1 MHRALL
7 ALPLCA
13 TLLSAQ
19 APGSRGPAATPIRTA
34 PIEARTLEQTVAF
47 SGSLASPEDATVGAE
62 VEGRVVAIAA
72 DLGDAVGRG
81 RVLARINP
89 DEYRFRLE
97 QAEAARKEAEA
108 NLTRAQ
114 ELSKEGIV
122 SPKDLDNARVAA
134 ARANADADLARKR
147 FADTDVKAPFAG
159 AVAQRLVSVGEYVK
173 VGQSLFQVVMTNPL
187 KLTGEVP
194 ERHLGQIRPGA
205 AVRLRLDAFPGQTF
219 SGTLTRVAPA
229 IQVQSRAFRVEAR
242 IPNPKGLL
250 KPGAFAGAIVVV
262 GRDTGALVVPE
273 AAVTV
278 FAGVAKIFV
287 IEGGV
292 ARERRVTVERRLPDG
307 RVALKGEGLRAG
319 LSVAVAGLA
328 RLGDGVAV
336 AVQP

>member
-7 ALPLCA
+7 VLPLCA
-13 TLLSAQ
+13 TLLAAQ
-19 APGSRGPAATPIRTA
+19 APGNRRPQAATIRTA
-34 PIEARTLEQTVAF
+34 PIATRVLEQTVAF
-47 SGSLASPEDATVGAE
+47 SGSLAAPEDATVGAE
-62 VEGRVVAIAA
+62 VEGRVVAVTA
-72 DLGDAVGRG
+72 DLGDAVAHG

-89 DEYRFRLE
+89 DEYHFRLE
-97 QAEAARKEAEA
+97 QAEAARREADA
-108 NLTRAQ
+108 NLARAE
-114 ELSKEGIV
+114 ELAKGGIV

-134 ARANADADLARKR
+134 ARARADAELARKR
-147 FADTDVKAPFAG
+147 FADTEVKAPFPG

-173 VGQSLFQVVMTNPL
+173 VGQALFQVVMTNPL

-194 ERHLGQIRPGA
+194 ERYLGQVKPGA
-205 AVRLRLDAFPGQTF
+205 AVRLRLDAFPGETF
-219 SGTLTRVAPA
+219 SGTLARVAPA

-250 KPGAFAGAIVVV
+250 KPGAFAGAEVVV
-262 GRDTGALVVPE
+262 GRDTAALVVPE

-278 FAGVAKIFV
+278 FAGVAKVFV
-287 IEGGV
+287 IENGV

-307 RVALKGEGLRAG
+307 WIALKGGGLRAG
-319 LSVAVAGLA
+319 LPVAVAGLA